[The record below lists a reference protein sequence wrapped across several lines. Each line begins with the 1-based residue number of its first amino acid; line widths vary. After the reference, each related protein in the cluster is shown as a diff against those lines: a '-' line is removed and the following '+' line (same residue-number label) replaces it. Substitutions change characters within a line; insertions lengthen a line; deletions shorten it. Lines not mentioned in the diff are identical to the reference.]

1 MKKTGIILAALTLTV
16 SAFGQG
22 QVNFNNRITGV
33 GAFVAPI
40 YGVNPAAPTVRI
52 AGNSTANGGTANYTG
67 VPLLQGSGFSAA
79 LWEGPADS
87 ATGLDFTQISAITGF
102 RTATTL
108 GGIIQTPAVVNTATA
123 SGSRAAFQVRAW
135 DNKGGTI
142 ANWADALAAGQR
154 GETATG
160 FSDTFSMTVG
170 GGSSPAPN
178 ITGLRSFNLTIVPE
192 PSLIALG
199 ALGFG
204 ALLLRRRK

>member
-22 QVNFNNRITGV
+22 SVNFNNRIVGA
-33 GAFVAPI
+33 GAFVTPI
-40 YGVNPAAPTVRI
+40 YGVNPAAPAVRI
-52 AGNSTANGGTANYTG
+52 SGNSTANGGTANYTG
-67 VPLLQGSGFSAA
+67 VPLLQGTGFTAG
-79 LWEGPADS
+79 LWEGTAG
-87 ATGLDFTQISAITGF
+87 ATDMNTFTKIGASSTF

-108 GGIIQTPAVVNTATA
+108 GGVINNPVVVATAAESGTPA
-123 SGSRAAFQVRAW
+123 SFQVRAW

-142 ANWADALAAGQR
+142 TTWADALAASQR
-154 GETATG
+154 GESGAG
-160 FSDTFSMTVG
+160 FSDIFTMNVG
-170 GGSSPAPN
+170 GGALTPPN
-178 ITGLRSFNLTIVPE
+178 LTGLRSFNLTIVPE